1 MKFDITQYKGDYA
14 MHCETR
20 EDAQTF
26 LAYLQKMGRTWCDGA
41 SYDNLNFS
49 KYKDRTGYA
58 FNEGKYGTIGWYN
71 DHEYTVLEFYDFE
84 WDDDITPPRAATFSV
99 SIISLHNLL
108 LISYKRSNTRAL

>member
-84 WDDDITPPRAATFSV
+84 WDDDITPPLEPRPSAS
-99 SIISLHNLL
+99 
-108 LISYKRSNTRAL
+108 R